1 MQRMIQITAILLFCV
16 GLLVS
21 VLFATGVGPFSD
33 GDDQFA
39 DCRTSAVAG
48 GSAAIG
54 GPFELVDNKGRIVTE
69 QDVIVEPSLIYFGY
83 TFCPDVCPFDTVR
96 NAEAIDLLA
105 AKGLSATP
113 IFISI
118 DPQRDTPEA
127 LDAYVENIHPKM
139 VGLTGTEEQVKAAS
153 KAYRTY
159 YKRHNDV
166 PEYYIVDHSTQ
177 TYLMLPE
184 HGFVEF
190 FNRNTSAEQIAET
203 AACFIENS

>member
-1 MQRMIQITAILLFCV
+1 MQRMIQITAILLVCV

-33 GDDQFA
+33 DEDQFA

-54 GPFELVDNKGRIVTE
+54 GPFELVDHKGRAVTE

-105 AKGLSATP
+105 EQGLSATP

-118 DPQRDTPEA
+118 DPERDTPEA

-159 YKRHNDV
+159 YKRHNDDL
-166 PEYYIVDHSTQ
+166 EYYIVDHSTQ
-177 TYLMLPE
+177 TYLMLPD

-190 FNRNTSAEQIAET
+190 FNRNTSAEKIAET
-203 AACFIENS
+203 AACFIKNS

>member
-1 MQRMIQITAILLFCV
+1 MHRMIQITAILLVCV

-21 VLFATGVGPFSD
+21 VLFATGVAPFSG

-54 GPFELVDNKGRIVTE
+54 GPFELVDHKGRAVTE
-69 QDVIVEPSLIYFGY
+69 KDVIVEPSLIYFGY

-105 AKGLSATP
+105 AQGLSATP
-113 IFISI
+113 VFISI
-118 DPQRDTPEA
+118 DPERDTPEA

-159 YKRHNDV
+159 YKRHNDH

-177 TYLMLPE
+177 TYLMLPD

-190 FNRNTSAEQIAET
+190 FNRNTSAEKIAET
-203 AACFIENS
+203 AACFIRNS

>member
-1 MQRMIQITAILLFCV
+1 MQRMIQITAILLVCV

-21 VLFATGVGPFSD
+21 VLFATGVAPFSG

-54 GPFELVDNKGRIVTE
+54 GPFELVDHKGRAVTE
-69 QDVIVEPSLIYFGY
+69 KDVIVEPSLIYFGY

-105 AKGLSATP
+105 AQGLSATP
-113 IFISI
+113 VFISI
-118 DPQRDTPEA
+118 DPERDTPEA

-159 YKRHNDV
+159 YKRHNTD

-177 TYLMLPE
+177 TYLMLPDY
-184 HGFVEF
+184 GFVEF
-190 FNRNTSAEQIAET
+190 FNRNTSAEKIAET
-203 AACFIENS
+203 AACFIKNS

>member
-1 MQRMIQITAILLFCV
+1 MIQITAILLVCV

-33 GDDQFA
+33 DEDQFA

-54 GPFELVDNKGRIVTE
+54 GPFELVDHKGRAVTE

-96 NAEAIDLLA
+96 NAEAVDLLA
-105 AKGLSATP
+105 AQGLSATP

-118 DPQRDTPEA
+118 DPERDTPEA

-159 YKRHNDV
+159 YKRHNDDL
-166 PEYYIVDHSTQ
+166 EYYIVDHSTQ
-177 TYLMLPE
+177 TYLMLPD

-190 FNRNTSAEQIAET
+190 FNRNTSAEKIAET
-203 AACFIENS
+203 AACFIKNS

>member
-1 MQRMIQITAILLFCV
+1 MQRMIQITAILLVCV

-33 GDDQFA
+33 DEDQFA

-54 GPFELVDNKGRIVTE
+54 GPFELVDHKGRAVTE

-96 NAEAIDLLA
+96 NAEAVDLLA
-105 AKGLSATP
+105 AQGLSATP

-118 DPQRDTPEA
+118 DPERDTPEA

-159 YKRHNDV
+159 YKRHNDDL
-166 PEYYIVDHSTQ
+166 EYYIVDHSTQ
-177 TYLMLPE
+177 TYLMLPD

-190 FNRNTSAEQIAET
+190 FNRNTSAEKIAET

>member
-1 MQRMIQITAILLFCV
+1 MQRMIQITAILLVCV

-54 GPFELVDNKGRIVTE
+54 GPFELVDNKGRAVTE

-105 AKGLSATP
+105 AQGLSATP

-118 DPQRDTPEA
+118 DPERDTPEA

-159 YKRHNDV
+159 YKRRNDD

-190 FNRNTSAEQIAET
+190 FNRNTSAEQIAEN
-203 AACFIENS
+203 AACFNENS

>member
-1 MQRMIQITAILLFCV
+1 MHQMIQITAILLVCV

-33 GDDQFA
+33 DEDQFA

-54 GPFELVDNKGRIVTE
+54 GPFELVDHKGRAVTE

-96 NAEAIDLLA
+96 NAEAVDLLA
-105 AKGLSATP
+105 AQGLSATP

-118 DPQRDTPEA
+118 DPERDTPEA

-159 YKRHNDV
+159 YKRHNDDL
-166 PEYYIVDHSTQ
+166 EYYIVDHSTQ
-177 TYLMLPE
+177 TYLMLPD

-190 FNRNTSAEQIAET
+190 FNRNTSAEKIAET
-203 AACFIENS
+203 AACFIKNS

>member
-1 MQRMIQITAILLFCV
+1 MQRMIQITAILLVCV

-21 VLFATGVGPFSD
+21 VLFATGVAPFSG

-54 GPFELVDNKGRIVTE
+54 GPFELVDHKGRAVTE
-69 QDVIVEPSLIYFGY
+69 KDVIVEPSLIYFGY

-105 AKGLSATP
+105 AQGLSATP
-113 IFISI
+113 VFISI
-118 DPQRDTPEA
+118 DPERDTPEA

-159 YKRHNDV
+159 YKRHNDDL
-166 PEYYIVDHSTQ
+166 EYYIVDHSTQ
-177 TYLMLPE
+177 TYLMLPD

-190 FNRNTSAEQIAET
+190 FNRNTSAEKIAET
-203 AACFIENS
+203 AACFIKNS